1 MIDLKTGKIVINEQK
16 GWVLEPGMKWE
27 DLKKSNIYVNGP
39 IHENYRLHPEW
50 QGAFFEHIDID
61 GFDMSV
67 DVNVDMDGYID
78 EIYVYHPDAHNQ
90 CLSKEEAYKFKAFH
104 DEFISHQIGNQLKG
118 SGEIWLDYD
127 WGSITSEIN
136 LMHDS
141 IVDIIIRY
149 DTYPIRVAKGE
160 IKPVTQEDIDNY
172 YKKLQSRLKSKLQE

>member
-16 GWVLEPGMKWE
+16 GWVLEPGMKRE
-27 DLKKSNIYVNGP
+27 DLKKSDLYINGP
-39 IHENYRLHPEW
+39 LSEYYRQHPELL
-50 QGAFFEHIDID
+50 GAFFEHIDID

-67 DVNVDMDGYID
+67 DVNVDTNGYIHK
-78 EIYVYHPDAHNQ
+78 IFIYHPDAHNQ

-149 DTYPIRVAKGE
+149 DTIPIRIKKGE
-160 IKPVTQEDIDNY
+160 IKHATKEDVE
-172 YKKLQSRLKSKLQE
+172 KFFRELRSML